1 MLETE
6 EYIEQAYF
14 FRTLAERMA
23 QNIPA
28 QEVLALVKEEVLTTT
43 KLPMAVDYMLSEL
56 RHCGQFGSAMRHLSH
71 YFTAFQA
78 YLVAQ
83 SERETGHFDL
93 RVALAILATEAD
105 YRARGATPQGVFLY
119 QFEAISRNRLGYDDA
134 LVAIG
139 GDSIFGEDWKSWILA
154 LRRQVDVVDLAD
166 LIYVNSDYYEVVKA
180 RQLGAHQPSSIDS
193 QDSRQK
199 LFAERLF
206 GEREGRIALANR
218 HKDPLL
224 LFSALHR
231 QLSYPQVPAP
241 SPIDQTSEVLT
252 VIQRRMERMETR
264 MKLLEEELRGG
275 IDLSRFF
282 ERPRGDAGNRG

>member
-28 QEVLALVKEEVLTTT
+28 QEVLALVQEEVLTTT

-78 YLVAQ
+78 YLVTQ
-83 SERETGHFDL
+83 SEREAGHFDL
-93 RVALAILATEAD
+93 RVALAILAAEAD
-105 YRARGATPQGVFLY
+105 YRARGAAPQGVFLY
-119 QFEAISRNRLGYDDA
+119 QFEAISRNRLGYDEA
-134 LVAIG
+134 LVEIAK
-139 GDSIFGEDWKSWILA
+139 DPIFSPDWKSWILA

-166 LIYVNSDYYEVVKA
+166 LIYVNSNYYEIVKA
-180 RQLGAHQPSSIDS
+180 RQLGAHGSREIDAQPL
-193 QDSRQK
+193 RQREQ
-199 LFAERLF
+199 AERLF

-231 QLSYPQVPAP
+231 QLSYPKVPAP
-241 SPIDQTSEVLT
+241 SPVDQTSEVLT
-252 VIQRRMERMETR
+252 VLQRRIERMETR
-264 MKLLEEELRGG
+264 MKLLEDEQRGG

-282 ERPRGDAGNRG
+282 ERPRGDAGDRG